1 MAYSDPRTWV
11 TGELVTAALMN
22 AQLRDNLDA
31 IVEGT
36 TGAYVN
42 AVTGPHAI
50 GGSTVD
56 YVRMGLTGAFT
67 SGGASTVAFGLYT
80 SGALTGHS
88 GDSAAIA
95 GIKAN
100 NSIVTAGNC
109 TTIAQLW
116 VSEPQITVGSGTV
129 TNSAT
134 VYIENAAS
142 EATNDYALW
151 VDAGTTRID
160 GDIELGNATDTTLAR
175 ASAGDVSIEGNIIYR
190 AGGTDV
196 PVTDGGTG
204 ASSLTDGGIL
214 MGSGTG
220 AITAMSVLTD
230 GQMIVGDGSGDPAL
244 ERGATLR
251 TSIGVGTGDEPEFA
265 KVSVNTSA
273 NDGLLAVV
281 CDTGAQ
287 AFFSH
292 QETTN
297 EINAVFRGGA
307 SNSTVNV
314 SFQSDSAQVA
324 AITNA
329 GALSKASGSF
339 RIPHPHPSKADT
351 HDLVHSFVESNR
363 AGLVYDGE
371 VDLVA
376 GAATIDMDELVGM
389 TSGTWVLLT
398 RDPHVF
404 TSNETGWD
412 PVRGTVSGAT
422 LTIECEN
429 ASSTD
434 TVSYMVVAE
443 RQDAHMIS
451 EDVDWTDEEG
461 RPIIEPLRVQI

>member
-42 AVTGPHAI
+42 SVTGPHAI

-116 VSEPQITVGSGTV
+116 VSEPQITVGAGTV

-151 VDAGTTRID
+151 VDDGTTRID

-196 PVTDGGTG
+196 PVADGGTG
-204 ASSLTDGGIL
+204 ASSASSARTNLGLGTSDAPEFSDINIGGGTQGNGKLVVECDAGSTAAYIHQDTSGEINTALKGGNDGATVCLSIQNS
-214 MGSGTG
+214 SGTQ
-220 AITAMSVLTD
+220 TAS
-230 GQMIVGDGSGDPAL
+230 
-244 ERGATLR
+244 
-251 TSIGVGTGDEPEFA
+251 
-265 KVSVNTSA
+265 
-273 NDGLLAVV
+273 
-281 CDTGAQ
+281 
-287 AFFSH
+287 
-292 QETTN
+292 
-297 EINAVFRGGA
+297 
-307 SNSTVNV
+307 
-314 SFQSDSAQVA
+314 
-324 AITNA
+324 ITNN
-329 GALSKASGSF
+329 GTLSKTSGSF

-376 GAATIDMDELVGM
+376 GSATIDMDELVGM

-404 TSNETGWD
+404 TSNETGWS
-412 PVRGTVSGAT
+412 PVRGAVSGAT
-422 LTIECEN
+422 LTIECEDN
-429 ASSTD
+429 TSTD
-434 TVSYMVVAE
+434 TVSFMVVAE
-443 RQDAHMIS
+443 RQDAHMTS
-451 EDVDWTDEEG
+451 EETEWTDDEG
-461 RPIIEPLRVQI
+461 RPIIEPTRIVT